1 MSKYSLL
8 TAPSRVGKQDIAITL
23 RTFIARFHQKYFL
36 WLLGLILLLS
46 VSGTG
51 HSEPQFDPQTPQSPC
66 KGDGSMRVSYEPNA
80 RELGNTDSFADLLA
94 KAKTHGS
101 VRVIVHLRLDAWK
114 PEGDLLNDQA
124 VTAQREAIADLQAR
138 LLRRMA
144 SLGVSDIKQFTQFTY
159 VPQVAMKVSLAAL
172 QDLLANPDVTG
183 IWEDVLLAPGQ

>member
-8 TAPSRVGKQDIAITL
+8 TAPSRVGEQDIAITL

-36 WLLGLILLLS
+36 WLLGLISLLS
-46 VSGTG
+46 VSGIG
-51 HSEPQFDPQTPQSPC
+51 HSEPEFAPQTPQSPC

-80 RELGNTDSFADLLA
+80 REPGNTDSLADLLA

-101 VRVIVHLRLDAWK
+101 VRVIVHLRLTAWK

-124 VTAQREAIADLQAR
+124 VTAQREAIADLQAK
-138 LLRRMA
+138 LLSRMA
-144 SLGVSDIKQFTQFTY
+144 SFGVSDIKQFIY
-159 VPQVAMKVSLAAL
+159 VPQVALKVSPAAL
-172 QDLLANPDVTG
+172 QDLLSNPDVTG